1 MSKQLTVVGC
11 RSAARRASRTMHAL
25 IVTLG
30 LATAL
35 LSPTEVQAQQDP
47 LYSQYMFNTLAFNPA
62 YAGSADVFTMMALTR
77 HQWVGFEGAPSM
89 QTVALHS
96 PLPWSGL
103 SLGGVVLHDRVGPAR
118 QTGAFLDI
126 AYRIR
131 TGEKSR
137 LSFGL
142 KGGVNFF
149 QADLAG
155 LSTVEVDPST
165 TDLSSK
171 VLPNFGFGLFWHG
184 PRFYVGLSAPKLL
197 ENKLT
202 EAQSAVLTTAKEDR
216 HYFAIAGVVVDLGP
230 DLKFKPS
237 VMLRMV
243 GGAPL
248 SLDVNA
254 NFLMRDRIWLG
265 ALYRLGN
272 AFGVMA
278 QYQFNEQFRAGYAFD
293 LTTTRLGAY
302 NAGTHEVMLSYDLK
316 FTKGRTISPRY
327 F

>member
-1 MSKQLTVVGC
+1 MVGY
-11 RSAARRASRTMHAL
+11 RSAVRRAWRTARPLLLAIAL
-25 IVTLG
+25 
-30 LATAL
+30 AAYL
-35 LSPTEVQAQQDP
+35 LPRTELSAQQDP

-77 HQWVGFEGAPSM
+77 HQWVGFEGAPST
-89 QTVALHS
+89 QTLALHS

-103 SLGGVVLHDRVGPAR
+103 SLGGVMLHDRVGPAR

-131 TGEKSR
+131 TGENTR

-149 QADLAG
+149 QADIAS

-165 TDLSSK
+165 ANLSSK

-202 EAQSAVLTTAKEDR
+202 EAQSAVLTVAKEYR
-216 HYFAIAGVVVDLGP
+216 HYFAIAGVVVDLGS

-237 VMLRMV
+237 VMVRMV

-265 ALYRLGN
+265 AMYRLGN